1 MVMDSNAKMN
11 DAMGKAETIYCVD
24 WERVYPQSVER
35 VWTAISDQDEVSA
48 WIRYPT
54 RLDMRV
60 GGVIHIDF
68 SSQGSLEGIVCS
80 LEDPRLLIY
89 TWGDSLVKWVLESG
103 DGGTRLHFSHIGV
116 RPELLEG
123 LSAGWHAF
131 LGQLEDHLSGTS
143 HPSRYRELKARY
155 DKELK
160 AESTERSPI
169 L

>member
-1 MVMDSNAKMN
+1 MADNVEMN
-11 DAMGKAETIYCVD
+11 DAIGKAETIYRMD
-24 WERVYPQSVER
+24 WEREYPQGVER
-35 VWTAISDQDEVSA
+35 VWMAISDQDEVSA
-48 WIRYPT
+48 WIKYPT

-68 SSQGSLEGIVCS
+68 ASQGSLEGIVCT
-80 LEDPRLLIY
+80 LDEPRQLIY
-89 TWGDSLVKWVLESG
+89 TWGDSLVKWVLETSN
-103 DGGTRLHFSHIGV
+103 GGTRLHFSHIGV
-116 RPELLEG
+116 RPELLGG

-160 AESTERSPI
+160 AEPAGRSPA